1 MCQAKRGKI
10 KGKNRSSVKRG
21 QKRGKTWN
29 LCPYFTLTYSATF
42 AGTYSATLVSK
53 RKARSSF
60 VKEALKH
67 VKNIQMVPGED
78 YQQGIPSLF
87 LFSKTGSVTESID
100 NISVVV
106 YNDPRRSIHEDDD
119 VNATGSKEKPNTLEI
134 VLMRLYPKLKQI
146 SVTSY
151 MAAKVTVSV
160 Y

>member
-1 MCQAKRGKI
+1 
-10 KGKNRSSVKRG
+10 
-21 QKRGKTWN
+21 
-29 LCPYFTLTYSATF
+29 
-42 AGTYSATLVSK
+42 
-53 RKARSSF
+53 
-60 VKEALKH
+60 
-67 VKNIQMVPGED
+67 MVPGED

-87 LFSKTGSVTESID
+87 LFSKTGSVTESSD

-106 YNDPRRSIHEDDD
+106 YNDPRRSIHGDDD

-134 VLMRLYPKLKQI
+134 VLMRLCPKLKQI